1 MQRHC
6 DGITRFGEPCG
17 FPPRKASSFCI
28 NHEPGARTTE
38 AAAHARAART
48 RSAEE
53 FYKAGFSLDTHGAIQ
68 AVIDTV
74 VRLVLAGRISDGT
87 ANTVLRAC
95 AIASRNFD
103 PTNLRRPQQLDWDDY
118 NEGRVGLLSTIDDL
132 IFGPEAGDPTDDN
145 IATSG
150 DTTSTTAEAFIE
162 DALCLPAIARGFR
175 SQ

>member
-6 DGITRFGEPCG
+6 EATNRLGEPCG
-17 FPPRKASSFCI
+17 FPPRKGTNLCI
-28 NHEPGARTTE
+28 NHAPGARTAE

-48 RSAEE
+48 RSAQE
-53 FYKAGFSLDTHGAIQ
+53 FYNAGFTLDTHGAIQ

-74 VRLVLAGRISDGT
+74 VRLVFAGRISDGS

-103 PTNLRRPQQLDWDDY
+103 PTSLRRPQQLDWDDY

-132 IFGPEAGDPTDDN
+132 MFGPEPDDPTS
-145 IATSG
+145 AVTVPG
-150 DTTSTTAEAFIE
+150 CA
-162 DALCLPAIARGFR
+162 
-175 SQ
+175 

>member
-6 DGITRFGEPCG
+6 EATNRLGEPCG
-17 FPPRKASSFCI
+17 FPPRKGSSFCL

-53 FYKAGFSLDTHGAIQ
+53 FYKANFTLDSHGAIQ

-74 VRLVLAGRISDGT
+74 VRLLLAGRISDGT

-103 PTNLRRPQQLDWDDY
+103 PAHFRQPQQLDWDDY

-132 IFGPEAGDPTDDN
+132 MYGPEPDNPNDDATQTIDDP
-145 IATSG
+145 
-150 DTTSTTAEAFIE
+150 
-162 DALCLPAIARGFR
+162 LYLPAIARGSSR
-175 SQ
+175 N